1 MTGYGS
7 AAATKLGYEARVEV
21 RVVNHKQ
28 IDVRVRGY
36 GLSSQTQATIDA
48 MCRERLGRGRVEIN
62 VQVSQLEP
70 SADDVIDTEH
80 AKVVWKAL
88 RELSDELG
96 SPPPTLD
103 TLLRVP
109 GLLVTSASD
118 ESQRSQSAAIEE
130 ALDKALS
137 VTWSMRQTEGAALER
152 DMRSRLATLRAGL
165 NAIESAAPT
174 MSEHFRDA
182 LTRRV
187 QSLAPEGQ
195 DLDPERLEREVVL
208 FAARADVTEETVR
221 LHSHLAQLK
230 SLFSESDPV
239 GKRIDFLLQ
248 EISREVNTIASKVS
262 DASIAQTVVEMKSE
276 VARLREQALNIL

>member
-21 RVVNHKQ
+21 RVVNHRQ

-48 MCRERLGRGRVEIN
+48 MCRERLSRGRVEIN
-62 VQVSQLEP
+62 VQVSQLER
-70 SADDVIDTEH
+70 SAEDVIDTDH
-80 AKVVWKAL
+80 ARVVWKAL

-109 GLLVTSASD
+109 GLLVASASD
-118 ESQRSQSAAIEE
+118 ESQRSQSAAIEA

-137 VTWSMRQTEGAALER
+137 VTCSMRQTEGAALER

-174 MSEHFRDA
+174 MTEHFRDT

-208 FAARADVTEETVR
+208 FAARADITEETVR
-221 LHSHLAQLK
+221 LQSHLAQLK
-230 SLFSESDPV
+230 SLFSEGEPV